1 MAANPLA
8 AQIFQLDGA
17 IMFQIRSRQCQTN
30 YVSYFGR
37 CMYSIARGSLDT
49 HL

>member
-17 IMFQIRSRQCQTN
+17 IMFQIRSHSVKLT
-30 YVSYFGR
+30 
-37 CMYSIARGSLDT
+37 MSLILEDVCT
-49 HL
+49 V